1 MLIGVR
7 IGVSKTSARR
17 RSHPPGADGCRH
29 CFTEFASDSVTA
41 AALSFRDEQS
51 DPLVR
56 RALKLGAVL
65 GLHVALLAW
74 VMHAPFHQPPEP
86 APTLMDVR
94 MIEVPPPRP
103 ALLETPRPVVKPP
116 QPLPPATRPV
126 VRRPQPSTPP
136 PVLAASPASTPS
148 SAAFAVAPQP
158 AVQPKEASVAL
169 PATPAPVAMAAARF
183 DADYLQNPAPAYPAM
198 SRRLREEGKVLLLV
212 RVTARGDAEQVQLK
226 QGSGFSRL
234 DEAAIKTVQQWR
246 FVPARQGA
254 DAVAA
259 SVVVPIIFRLD
270 S

>member
-1 MLIGVR
+1 
-7 IGVSKTSARR
+7 
-17 RSHPPGADGCRH
+17 
-29 CFTEFASDSVTA
+29 
-41 AALSFRDEQS
+41 
-51 DPLVR
+51 
-56 RALKLGAVL
+56 
-65 GLHVALLAW
+65 
-74 VMHAPFHQPPEP
+74 
-86 APTLMDVR
+86 
-94 MIEVPPPRP
+94 
-103 ALLETPRPVVKPP
+103 LETPRPVVKPP

-136 PVLAASPASTPS
+136 PVLAAAPASTPS

-158 AVQPKEASVAL
+158 AVQPKEASMPL

-183 DADYLQNPAPAYPAM
+183 DADYLQNPAPAYPAV

-212 RVTARGDAEQVQLK
+212 RVTAKGDAEQVQLK

-259 SVVVPIIFRLD
+259 SVVVPIVFRLD

>member
-1 MLIGVR
+1 
-7 IGVSKTSARR
+7 
-17 RSHPPGADGCRH
+17 
-29 CFTEFASDSVTA
+29 VTA
-41 AALSFRDEQS
+41 AALPFRDEQS
-51 DPLVR
+51 DPLAR

-94 MIEVPPPRP
+94 MIEMPPPRP

-116 QPLPPATRPV
+116 QPLPPVTRPV
-126 VRRPQPSTPP
+126 VRRSQPSTPP
-136 PVLAASPASTPS
+136 TMLAASPASTPS
-148 SAAFAVAPQP
+148 SAAFAVAPQS
-158 AVQPKEASVAL
+158 AVQPKEASVAQ
-169 PATPAPVAMAAARF
+169 PAPVAIAAARF
-183 DADYLQNPAPAYPAM
+183 DADYLQNPAPAYPAV

-212 RVTARGDAEQVQLK
+212 RVTAKGDAEQVQLK

-259 SVVVPIIFRLD
+259 SVVVPIVFRLD